1 MSHISISSSGV
12 VVVWSSIVVVSNTAV
27 ITGVVVTIDW
37 NLSGLSSMKSSRIP
51 TIHTVSV
58 VVLAGVVSRLVMS
71 GFGVLSDSLENSCE
85 EEKNDLNYTK
95 DEGTERQFAGTRS
108 S

>member
-1 MSHISISSSGV
+1 MSHISIRSSGV
-12 VVVWSSIVVVSNTAV
+12 VVVLSSIVVVTNTAV
-27 ITGVVVTIDW
+27 MTGVVVTSDG
-37 NLSGLSSMKSSRIP
+37 NLSGFSSMKSSRIP

-58 VVLAGVVSRLVMS
+58 VVLAGVVSSLVMS
-71 GFGVLSDSLENSCE
+71 GLVVLSDSLENSCE
-85 EEKNDLNYTK
+85 EEENDLDYTK